1 MKKSKISKALLEVWQ
16 WKDECYN
23 EVKNLPIEK
32 AIEKRIED
40 SYKTVKRMGF
50 KLSPMPIGLKLN
62 IKSK

>member
-16 WKDECYN
+16 WKEKCYS

-40 SYKTVKRMGF
+40 LYKTVKRMGF
-50 KLSPMPIGLKLN
+50 KLSPVPVRLKL
-62 IKSK
+62 IKNK